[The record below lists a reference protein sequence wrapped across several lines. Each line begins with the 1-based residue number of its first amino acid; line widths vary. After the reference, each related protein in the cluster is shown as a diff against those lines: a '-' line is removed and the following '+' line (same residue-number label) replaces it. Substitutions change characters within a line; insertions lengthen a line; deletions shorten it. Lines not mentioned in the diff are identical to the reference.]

1 MLKLGFAT
9 LTLQKSDANKFI
21 DVLETMMQAKALYM
35 INKTTSVCAT
45 RCGCGIRY
53 KLFKFGEE
61 AVLCKNHFSLSP
73 AT

>member
-1 MLKLGFAT
+1 M
-9 LTLQKSDANKFI
+9 I
-21 DVLETMMQAKALYM
+21 EAKALYM

-45 RCGCGIRY
+45 RCGCGVRY

-61 AVLCKNHFSLSP
+61 AVLCKNHFSLGP